1 MVSVVIVTWNSEEEI
16 IQCLDS
22 VYSDSEN
29 HKISVEVIVV
39 DNNSSDKTLEK
50 IKLKNYSSLSVIC
63 NKENFGY
70 TVACNQGMKK
80 AKGEYVFLLNPDT
93 IINNGS
99 ILKLVNSFAEFEGC
113 GAVAPKLINSDGSL
127 QDSCRNFPDY
137 SDLFFEMSLLLKNL
151 SKWKIKKFNP
161 ENPVAVEQPMAAALM
176 IRKSLLE
183 KIDFMDERY
192 KMFFNDVDLCKK
204 IYLSGY
210 NIMLI
215 PSAEIIH
222 EKGVSIYKDRSNMIK
237 IWNSD
242 CVKYFQKYFGNS
254 YKLSLLKNLL
264 NLSSIFRK

>member
-1 MVSVVIVTWNSEEEI
+1 
-16 IQCLDS
+16 
-22 VYSDSEN
+22 
-29 HKISVEVIVV
+29 
-39 DNNSSDKTLEK
+39 
-50 IKLKNYSSLSVIC
+50 
-63 NKENFGY
+63 
-70 TVACNQGMKK
+70 
-80 AKGEYVFLLNPDT
+80 
-93 IINNGS
+93 
-99 ILKLVNSFAEFEGC
+99 
-113 GAVAPKLINSDGSL
+113 
-127 QDSCRNFPDY
+127 
-137 SDLFFEMSLLLKNL
+137 
-151 SKWKIKKFNP
+151 
-161 ENPVAVEQPMAAALM
+161 MAAALM